1 MTYFLRLLLLLL
13 AVPGAWACAICAPA
27 DGQNS
32 LLLRL
37 LAADTVVLAAP
48 DSDGAS
54 YKSKAL
60 IKGALPTGPIRPVTT
75 PAPTSATPTTAAIQ
89 TTTTAE
95 THVMLWSA
103 SAMRWT
109 DAGPLPL
116 ERADWLRQLLKLPRP
131 ANPAS
136 PSDPAW
142 SARAPFLVAD
152 LESPQPWVAQAVY
165 EELAIAPYAVMRTLK
180 PRLDPLQLKRWMASP
195 DLLARR
201 SLYILLFGIA
211 ATPASAPELA
221 QQLLEV
227 SATRPSA
234 EVSAL
239 LAAYLEIQ
247 GDAGVDWVEQHF
259 LQSATRSETE
269 QQAALLALSV
279 HGNEA
284 LRVSKERV
292 VQAYARFIQHNPSRA
307 GFVASDLA
315 NWARWEFGATYV
327 ALLKS
332 GQPQV
337 FSSRYAMVFF
347 LLRSPQEETRKALQA
362 LRVAGV
368 L

>member
-48 DSDGAS
+48 DSDGAG
-54 YKSKAL
+54 YKPKAL
-60 IKGALPTGPIRPVTT
+60 IKGALPTGPIVPVTT
-75 PAPTSATPTTAAIQ
+75 PTPIPVNPVTPSGA
-89 TTTTAE
+89 
-95 THVMLWSA
+95 THVLLWSA
-103 SAMRWT
+103 SALRWT

-136 PSDPAW
+136 PTDPAW
-142 SARAPFLVAD
+142 SVRAPFLVAD

-180 PRLDPLQLKRWMASP
+180 PRLDPVQLKRWMASP

-227 SATRPSA
+227 SATRPTA

-284 LRVSKERV
+284 LRLSKERV

-315 NWARWEFGATYV
+315 NWGRWEFGATYV

>member
-48 DSDGAS
+48 DSDGAG
-54 YKSKAL
+54 YKPKVL
-60 IKGALPTGPIRPVTT
+60 IKGTLPTEPIGLLTIPDLTT
-75 PAPTSATPTTAAIQ
+75 GKPATSATPANPADTQ
-89 TTTTAE
+89 
-95 THVMLWSA
+95 VLLWRA
-103 SAMRWT
+103 SAPRWT
-109 DAGPLPL
+109 DAGPLSL

-136 PSDPAW
+136 PTDPAW
-142 SARAPFLVAD
+142 SVRAPFLVAD

-180 PRLDPLQLKRWMASP
+180 PRLDPLPLKRWMASP

-221 QQLLEV
+221 QQLLAV
-227 SATRPSA
+227 SASRPTA

-259 LQSATRSETE
+259 LLSATRSETE

-284 LRVSKERV
+284 LRLSKERV

>member
-54 YKSKAL
+54 YKPKAL
-60 IKGALPTGPIRPVTT
+60 IKGALPTGPIGPVTT
-75 PAPTSATPTTAAIQ
+75 PTPITVNPVNPVTPATA
-89 TTTTAE
+89 
-95 THVMLWSA
+95 THVLLWSA
-103 SAMRWT
+103 SALRWT
-109 DAGPLPL
+109 DAGPLPP

-136 PSDPAW
+136 PTDPAW
-142 SARAPFLVAD
+142 SVRAPFLVAD

-180 PRLDPLQLKRWMASP
+180 PRLDPLPLKRWMASP

-221 QQLLEV
+221 QQLLAV
-227 SATRPSA
+227 SASRPTA

-284 LRVSKERV
+284 LRLSKERV
-292 VQAYARFIQHNPSRA
+292 VHAYARFIQHNPSRA

-315 NWARWEFGATYV
+315 NWGRWEFGAPYV

>member
-1 MTYFLRLLLLLL
+1 MTYFLRLLFLWL
-13 AVPGAWACAICAPA
+13 AGPGAWACAICAPA

-48 DSDGAS
+48 DLNGAVF
-54 YKSKAL
+54 KPKAL
-60 IKGALPTGPIRPVTT
+60 IKGTLPAGPIGPVTV
-75 PAPTSATPTTAAIQ
+75 PAPSNPNTPTTA
-89 TTTTAE
+89 TE
-95 THVMLWSA
+95 THVLLWSA
-103 SAMRWT
+103 SASRWT
-109 DAGPLPL
+109 DAGPLPP

-136 PSDPAW
+136 PTDPAW
-142 SARAPFLVAD
+142 PVRASFLVAD
-152 LESPQPWVAQAVY
+152 IESPQPWVAQAVY

-180 PRLDPLQLKRWMASP
+180 PRLDPLQLKSWMASP

-201 SLYILLFGIA
+201 SLYILLYGLA
-211 ATPASAPELA
+211 ATQAGAPELA

-227 SATRPSA
+227 SATRPAA
-234 EVSAL
+234 ELSAL

-247 GDAGVDWVEQHF
+247 GDAGVDWVEQHYL
-259 LQSATRSETE
+259 LQPNRNEAE

-284 LRVSKERV
+284 LRLSKERV

-315 NWARWEFGATYV
+315 NWARWEFGSTYV

>member
-1 MTYFLRLLLLLL
+1 MKQALLLLLFGL
-13 AVPGAWACAICAPA
+13 ASPWVWACAICAPS
-27 DGQNS
+27 DGQAS
-32 LLLRL
+32 LLSRL

-48 DSDGAS
+48 DLEGSG
-54 YKSKAL
+54 YKAQAL
-60 IKGALPTGPIRPVTT
+60 IKGVLPAGPLVPVASSSPSRFIST
-75 PAPTSATPTTAAIQ
+75 
-89 TTTTAE
+89 E
-95 THVMLWSA
+95 TRVLLWRA
-103 SAMRWT
+103 NPPRWT
-109 DAGPLPL
+109 DAGTLAPA
-116 ERADWLRQLLKLPRP
+116 RADWLRQLLKLPRP
-131 ANPAS
+131 ANPA
-136 PSDPAW
+136 DPAW
-142 SARAPFLVAD
+142 SVRASFLVAD
-152 LESPQPWVAQAVY
+152 IESPQPWVAQAAY
-165 EELAIAPYAVMRTLK
+165 EELSIAPYAVMRMLK
-180 PRLDPLQLKRWMASP
+180 PQLDPQRLKHWMDNP
-195 DLLARR
+195 DLLTRR
-201 SLYILLFGIA
+201 SLYTLLFGIA
-211 ATPASAPELA
+211 ATAASAPELA

-227 SATRPSA
+227 SATRPTA

-259 LQSATRSETE
+259 LLRPSRSEAE

-284 LRVSKERV
+284 LRLSKERV